1 MMLRYR
7 YRFARV
13 LTTLARRIDTRLW
26 TTSYTPA
33 FIELDSMSVDKLRP
47 RLEAARAR
55 AREAASQ
62 S

>member
-13 LTTLARRIDTRLW
+13 LATLAHRIDTRLW

-33 FIELDSMSVDKLRP
+33 FGIELDAMPVHKLQP
-47 RLEAARAR
+47 RLAAARAR
-55 AREAASQ
+55 AAGL
-62 S
+62 